1 MVIECVTEMTEYS
14 MPCGGVHFL
23 LITTLPNAL
32 FNLVLKKFVPKVRLH
47 IEIKLCSAN
56 SSISDA
62 RFALRYLFIYFTSL
76 NLYLASLDVSSLLT
90 ITKPSN

>member
-14 MPCGGVHFL
+14 MPCDGVHFL

-47 IEIKLCSAN
+47 IEVKLCSAN

-62 RFALRYLFIYFTSL
+62 RFAMRYLLI
-76 NLYLASLDVSSLLT
+76 N
-90 ITKPSN
+90 